1 MRASYN
7 SRQWSNK
14 KYSNLPIANFQ
25 VSPPDKF
32 SFKPDEW
39 PKWIQIFERFHKAT
53 GLDKQSDE
61 NQVNTLIYT
70 MGDQADDVHISCEL
84 TQEQEKSFEEVKE
97 KFENYFLVKRNVVFE
112 RAKFNSRKQQA
123 GESVDKFIKDLY
135 NLARYCNF
143 GALKD
148 ELIRDRIVVGIDN
161 RELSEKMQLD
171 PKLTLEKA
179 TNLARQR
186 ETIKQQQTILDV
198 GFKYSQVEVDG
209 IVKGKFRRKKDGSSE
224 KDKYKVKSPKNSKAK
239 TPSEK
244 KCQRCLGNFHPKKIC
259 AARLSKCRKCSKIGH
274 WAQACRRSKP
284 RKFFQVATEEDPES
298 FSLEEW

>member
-1 MRASYN
+1 M
-7 SRQWSNK
+7 
-14 KYSNLPIANFQ
+14 
-25 VSPPDKF
+25 
-32 SFKPDEW
+32 
-39 PKWIQIFERFHKAT
+39 
-53 GLDKQSDE
+53 
-61 NQVNTLIYT
+61 
-70 MGDQADDVHISCEL
+70 
-84 TQEQEKSFEEVKE
+84 
-97 KFENYFLVKRNVVFE
+97 
-112 RAKFNSRKQQA
+112 
-123 GESVDKFIKDLY
+123 DKFIKDLY

-244 KCQRCLGNFHPKKIC
+244 K
-259 AARLSKCRKCSKIGH
+259 
-274 WAQACRRSKP
+274 
-284 RKFFQVATEEDPES
+284 
-298 FSLEEW
+298 

>member
-1 MRASYN
+1 M
-7 SRQWSNK
+7 
-14 KYSNLPIANFQ
+14 
-25 VSPPDKF
+25 
-32 SFKPDEW
+32 
-39 PKWIQIFERFHKAT
+39 
-53 GLDKQSDE
+53 
-61 NQVNTLIYT
+61 
-70 MGDQADDVHISCEL
+70 
-84 TQEQEKSFEEVKE
+84 
-97 KFENYFLVKRNVVFE
+97 
-112 RAKFNSRKQQA
+112 
-123 GESVDKFIKDLY
+123 DKFIKDLY

-143 GALKD
+143 GVLKD

-161 RELSEKMQLD
+161 RELSEKMQLG

-209 IVKGKFRRKKDGSSE
+209 IVKGKSRRKKDGSSE

-244 KCQRCLGNFHPKKIC
+244 KCQRCLDNFHPKKIC
-259 AARLSKCRKCSKIGH
+259 PARLSECRKCSKIGH

-284 RKFFQVATEEDPES
+284 RKIFQVATAEDPES

>member
-1 MRASYN
+1 
-7 SRQWSNK
+7 
-14 KYSNLPIANFQ
+14 
-25 VSPPDKF
+25 
-32 SFKPDEW
+32 
-39 PKWIQIFERFHKAT
+39 
-53 GLDKQSDE
+53 
-61 NQVNTLIYT
+61 

-84 TQEQEKSFEEVKE
+84 TQEKEKSFEEVKE

-209 IVKGKFRRKKDGSSE
+209 IVKGKFPAPVRKT
-224 KDKYKVKSPKNSKAK
+224 N
-239 TPSEK
+239 T
-244 KCQRCLGNFHPKKIC
+244 
-259 AARLSKCRKCSKIGH
+259 
-274 WAQACRRSKP
+274 
-284 RKFFQVATEEDPES
+284 
-298 FSLEEW
+298 

>member
-1 MRASYN
+1 MQIFRYLLRTN
-7 SRQWSNK
+7 
-14 KYSNLPIANFQ
+14 
-25 VSPPDKF
+25 F

-39 PKWIQIFERFHKAT
+39 PKWIQIFEIFHKAT

-112 RAKFNSRKQQA
+112 RAKSNSRKQQA

-259 AARLSKCRKCSKIGH
+259 PARLSKCRKCSKIGH

>member
-7 SRQWSNK
+7 NCQWSNK
-14 KYSNLPIANFQ
+14 KYSNLPI
-25 VSPPDKF
+25 
-32 SFKPDEW
+32 
-39 PKWIQIFERFHKAT
+39 ERFHKAT

-97 KFENYFLVKRNVVFE
+97 KFENYFLVKWNVVFE

-143 GALKD
+143 GVLKD

-198 GFKYSQVEVDG
+198 GFKYPQVEVDG
-209 IVKGKFRRKKDGSSE
+209 IVKRKISKKERRLQWERQTESE
-224 KDKYKVKSPKNSKAK
+224 VSQK
-239 TPSEK
+239 
-244 KCQRCLGNFHPKKIC
+244 L
-259 AARLSKCRKCSKIGH
+259 
-274 WAQACRRSKP
+274 
-284 RKFFQVATEEDPES
+284 
-298 FSLEEW
+298 